1 MVPAS
6 CFRFGS
12 WRRRQAQKDQHRA
25 IEAQDI
31 LVVQPSN
38 IGPNFGFRDGGD
50 FVDHQ
55 ATHRTKAV
63 PLVWLYEQP
72 YKRSLRLICVE
83 SADCDG
89 IGSVKSIILHDD
101 NRTRLARVIFSS
113 RDRPDIAAPHSWP
126 QSDTDRGAPAKKFPG
141 CVRVPPSGPAQ
152 RQPRRPRPRPEGA
165 LKAYEEDL
173 AIARKLAAL
182 RGPDD
187 VEAQT
192 DVVVSDV
199 RIAQATKD
207 PQKRK
212 AVLEEA
218 LSIMTALDK
227 KGVLPADQK
236 KWLDAIKAELVK

>member
-1 MVPAS
+1 M
-6 CFRFGS
+6 
-12 WRRRQAQKDQHRA
+12 
-25 IEAQDI
+25 
-31 LVVQPSN
+31 
-38 IGPNFGFRDGGD
+38 
-50 FVDHQ
+50 
-55 ATHRTKAV
+55 
-63 PLVWLYEQP
+63 
-72 YKRSLRLICVE
+72 
-83 SADCDG
+83 
-89 IGSVKSIILHDD
+89 
-101 NRTRLARVIFSS
+101 
-113 RDRPDIAAPHSWP
+113 
-126 QSDTDRGAPAKKFPG
+126 
-141 CVRVPPSGPAQ
+141 
-152 RQPRRPRPRPEGA
+152 
-165 LKAYEEDL
+165 
-173 AIARKLAAL
+173 